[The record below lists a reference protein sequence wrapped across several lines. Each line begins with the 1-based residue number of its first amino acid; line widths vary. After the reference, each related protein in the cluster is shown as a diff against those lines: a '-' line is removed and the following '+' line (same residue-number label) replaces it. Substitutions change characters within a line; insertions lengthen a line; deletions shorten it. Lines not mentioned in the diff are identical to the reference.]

1 MPKAIF
7 HVQLNVRDFARSLA
21 FYKALGFEED
31 HGLDFKDGNVPRPDL
46 TSFVKEVGA
55 NPLDAQVVMLRL
67 PSDPYG
73 HIELAGWGAKGSNEG
88 WPPKFNQVGV
98 VRICLQ
104 VEDLDAE
111 LAAIRARGIQVVTG
125 PTTLHIKWG
134 TTRFAFF
141 KDPDENFIEFIEIKN
156 GQ

>member
-55 NPLDAQVVMLRL
+55 NPLDAHVVMLRL
-67 PSDPYG
+67 PSDPLRS
-73 HIELAGWGAKGSNEG
+73 HRTRRLGSEG
-88 WPPKFNQVGV
+88 LE
-98 VRICLQ
+98 RR
-104 VEDLDAE
+104 
-111 LAAIRARGIQVVTG
+111 LAAKIQPGRCCAHLPAGGG
-125 PTTLHIKWG
+125 PG
-134 TTRFAFF
+134 R
-141 KDPDENFIEFIEIKN
+141 
-156 GQ
+156 